1 MNFEEVG
8 HLWPEPNDQH
18 TQIFQISRAFK
29 AVSKCVVH
37 HFPSEFA
44 AAYPGS
50 LERNFIDGTMDK
62 HLVVNVCFVVFS

>member
-8 HLWPEPNDQH
+8 HLWAEPNEQH
-18 TQIFQISRAFK
+18 TQIFQISLTFQ
-29 AVSKCVVH
+29 AVCKCVAH
-37 HFPSEFA
+37 QFPSEFA

-62 HLVVNVCFVVFS
+62 HLVVNVCFVVSS